1 MPKVP
6 KANHQIGSSRSAGAR
21 RLTAALLLFGSAAR
35 AEDNLALQATEP
47 ANAPRFA
54 PMGFIQVVG
63 EGTSGDPLRG
73 LTGEE
78 AAWNGEQ
85 LSANTVGQGS
95 TFAFTL
101 RRVRLG
107 ARGQLDNAPVNWT
120 ISADLGQNGLTRAT
134 AVGLADAS
142 VTARLAPGLK
152 IRAGRFKLP
161 TMDEPYGNPNYMP
174 HVDFSNTATQ
184 LILESRV
191 RDGATDGNASG
202 FRDTGVQVFD
212 SIQDKGWHAGYA
224 VMASNGGPG
233 LEQDEAK
240 DLTFRLQGG
249 LVFSGEQRDLDREE
263 LSAWAWR
270 QQGERSF
277 DEDLVMARV
286 RQGAGVGFH
295 VKPMR
300 GRVEVVQAQGA
311 LEFAPKLAGQPVE
324 VKDGEALGI
333 MADLAGRIGPAE
345 LALRWDR
352 LQKEPE
358 SESVSLL
365 TTWTSSASWRFSPRL
380 ALTLDWAH
388 RTLETDS
395 DSLNAQVLADALAD
409 RFIGQLSV
417 VF

>member
-1 MPKVP
+1 
-6 KANHQIGSSRSAGAR
+6 
-21 RLTAALLLFGSAAR
+21 
-35 AEDNLALQATEP
+35 
-47 ANAPRFA
+47 
-54 PMGFIQVVG
+54 
-63 EGTSGDPLRG
+63 
-73 LTGEE
+73 
-78 AAWNGEQ
+78 
-85 LSANTVGQGS
+85 
-95 TFAFTL
+95 
-101 RRVRLG
+101 
-107 ARGQLDNAPVNWT
+107 
-120 ISADLGQNGLTRAT
+120 
-134 AVGLADAS
+134 
-142 VTARLAPGLK
+142 
-152 IRAGRFKLP
+152 
-161 TMDEPYGNPNYMP
+161 
-174 HVDFSNTATQ
+174 
-184 LILESRV
+184 
-191 RDGATDGNASG
+191 
-202 FRDTGVQVFD
+202 
-212 SIQDKGWHAGYA
+212 
-224 VMASNGGPG
+224 
-233 LEQDEAK
+233 
-240 DLTFRLQGG
+240 
-249 LVFSGEQRDLDREE
+249 
-263 LSAWAWR
+263 
-270 QQGERSF
+270 
-277 DEDLVMARV
+277 
-286 RQGAGVGFH
+286 VGFH